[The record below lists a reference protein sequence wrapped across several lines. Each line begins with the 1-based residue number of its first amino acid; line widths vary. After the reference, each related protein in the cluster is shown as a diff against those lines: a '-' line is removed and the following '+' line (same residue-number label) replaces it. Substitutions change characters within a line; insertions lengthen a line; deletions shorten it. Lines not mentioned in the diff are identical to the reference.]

1 MDKKHFMTRSK
12 LTIIFIFLII
22 LIDQL
27 IKIFAI
33 SITNNG
39 SIEIIK
45 GVLNFTYAKNTG
57 EALKIGSDASTF
69 LLINIIVIF
78 LLIRF
83 LIVNREKVDV
93 KASVA
98 LSFILAGGISNLI
111 DRIFRGEVVNF
122 IDISPL
128 VNFPKFNFA
137 DICIVVGWILFAF
150 SAAILTSEQL
160 KERKEKINKNKLL
173 KEKIEKKQNA
183 LRKNREK
190 HSNLNKNDG
199 IENNS
204 KGPDNGKK

>member
-45 GVLNFTYAKNTG
+45 GVLNFTYVKNTG
-57 EALKIGSDASTF
+57 EALQIGSDESTF

-98 LSFILAGGISNLI
+98 LSFILAGGISNLT

-160 KERKEKINKNKLL
+160 KERKEKINKNKMLR
-173 KEKIEKKQNA
+173 EKIEKK
-183 LRKNREK
+183 
-190 HSNLNKNDG
+190 HSDLNKNE
-199 IENNS
+199 IENNNES
-204 KGPDNGKK
+204 TDNGKNKKRCD

>member
-122 IDISPL
+122 IDISQL
-128 VNFPKFNFA
+128 VSFPKFNFA

-160 KERKEKINKNKLL
+160 KERKEKINKNKMLR
-173 KEKIEKKQNA
+173 EKIEKK
-183 LRKNREK
+183 
-190 HSNLNKNDG
+190 HSDLNKNE
-199 IENNS
+199 IENNNES
-204 KGPDNGKK
+204 TDNGKNKKRCD

>member
-1 MDKKHFMTRSK
+1 MDKKHFITRSK

-122 IDISPL
+122 IDISSL

-137 DICIVVGWILFAF
+137 DIYIVMGWILFAF
-150 SAAILTSEQL
+150 FAAILTVEQL
-160 KERKEKINKNKLL
+160 KERKEKLNKNKMIR
-173 KEKIEKKQNA
+173 EKIEKKHN
-183 LRKNREK
+183 
-190 HSNLNKNDG
+190 NLNKNDG
-199 IENNS
+199 IENNNES
-204 KGPDNGKK
+204 TDNGKNKKRCD